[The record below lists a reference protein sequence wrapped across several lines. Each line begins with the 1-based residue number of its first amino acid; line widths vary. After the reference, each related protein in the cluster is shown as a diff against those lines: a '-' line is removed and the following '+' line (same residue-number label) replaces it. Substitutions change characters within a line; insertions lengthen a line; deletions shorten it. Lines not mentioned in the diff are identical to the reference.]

1 MEPHLDP
8 PADTLPRPDAP
19 PTDNENQVQL
29 PQPKR
34 SFSPNAG
41 AASAE
46 SDRLAK
52 KSKTDPPAGD
62 IRKFLPNFV
71 PAKLFASRKIED
83 RGSVFIA
90 HAAEES
96 KRKEER
102 LARGRGNG
110 FQRPYKLIF
119 ALSWV
124 RTCRFLDLK
133 PGRTGLA
140 GPDDFHTV
148 SGNDDDGERYGSE
161 RMIRL
166 MAKYD
171 AIDVLVVVSRVW
183 GGENLGPVRFTH
195 IENVTHDALKKGGLI
210 GAPSAGA
217 GHVQTASNALLSAYD
232 QEQAVKRLR
241 EKDSVIESLRDQLRA
256 AESQSSSP
264 ASRPS
269 SQTVM
274 EYGAMTAEKAQRLL
288 KARENTIKL
297 LAKKMDALAE

>member
-1 MEPHLDP
+1 MSPDSDP
-8 PADTLPRPDAP
+8 PQQPPHSASSAVDNVDRPAGSQTKRSLSPEPASATADQPAKRPKPAP
-19 PTDNENQVQL
+19 P
-29 PQPKR
+29 P
-34 SFSPNAG
+34 S
-41 AASAE
+41 
-46 SDRLAK
+46 
-52 KSKTDPPAGD
+52 GD

-90 HAAEES
+90 YAAEVRSLQDVGRMTKAIRAEP
-96 KRKEER
+96 
-102 LARGRGNG
+102 ATRGAAHHMVA
-110 FQRPYKLIF
+110 Y
-119 ALSWV
+119 
-124 RTCRFLDLK
+124 RFLDLK

-171 AIDVLVVVSRVW
+171 AIDVLLVVSRVW

-195 IENVTHDALKKGGLI
+195 IENVTHDALKKGGFI
-210 GAPSAGA
+210 GAPPAGA
-217 GHVQTASNALLSAYD
+217 GAAQPASSALLSAFE
-232 QEQAVKRLR
+232 QEQAVKKLR
-241 EKDSVIESLRDQLRA
+241 EKDAVIESLREQLRA
-256 AESQSSSP
+256 AEGQTSSP

-269 SQTVM
+269 SQTTM
-274 EYGAMTAEKAQRLL
+274 EYGAMNAEKAQRLL

-297 LAKKMDALAE
+297 LAKKMDALAD

>member
-1 MEPHLDP
+1 MSPDSDP
-8 PADTLPRPDAP
+8 PRQPPHSASSALDNVEHPAGSQTKRPLSPGPVTAAADQPAKRPKAAP
-19 PTDNENQVQL
+19 P
-29 PQPKR
+29 
-34 SFSPNAG
+34 
-41 AASAE
+41 
-46 SDRLAK
+46 
-52 KSKTDPPAGD
+52 PPSGD

-90 HAAEES
+90 YAAEVRSLQDVGRMTKAIRAEP
-96 KRKEER
+96 
-102 LARGRGNG
+102 ATRGAAHHMVA
-110 FQRPYKLIF
+110 Y
-119 ALSWV
+119 
-124 RTCRFLDLK
+124 RFLDLK

-195 IENVTHDALKKGGLI
+195 IENVTHDALKKGGFI
-210 GAPSAGA
+210 GAPPAGA
-217 GHVQTASNALLSAYD
+217 GAAQPALSALLSAFE
-232 QEQAVKRLR
+232 QEQAVKKLR
-241 EKDSVIESLRDQLRA
+241 EKDAVIKSLREQLRA
-256 AESQSSSP
+256 AESQTSSP

-269 SQTVM
+269 SQTTTD
-274 EYGAMTAEKAQRLL
+274 YGAMNAEKAQRLL

-297 LAKKMDALAE
+297 LAKKMDALAD